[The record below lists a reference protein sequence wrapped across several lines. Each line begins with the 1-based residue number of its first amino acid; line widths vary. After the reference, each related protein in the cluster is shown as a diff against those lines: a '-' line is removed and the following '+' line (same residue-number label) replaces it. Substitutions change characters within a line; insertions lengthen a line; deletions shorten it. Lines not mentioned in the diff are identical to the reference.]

1 MKMSHVFN
9 GFIDVSSK
17 LVALALFFA
26 RLLSGSLSQT
36 VRKARAM
43 QTYLRRLT
51 LCFTIV
57 LLGISGRVH
66 ADDTPFQLTLP
77 LQGTAEESLQQLEI
91 ILTTIGAK
99 FRADAS
105 PGALITAS
113 REDGTH
119 ITITHARDR
128 TTNALSFVVQCVGG
142 EGGAE
147 ALCQD
152 IARRYRKQ

>member
-1 MKMSHVFN
+1 
-9 GFIDVSSK
+9 
-17 LVALALFFA
+17 
-26 RLLSGSLSQT
+26 
-36 VRKARAM
+36 M
-43 QTYLRRLT
+43 QTYLRLLT
-51 LCFTIV
+51 LCLTLV
-57 LLGISGRVH
+57 LLGIRGHVH
-66 ADDTPFQLTLP
+66 ADDTPFHLTLP

-105 PGALITAS
+105 PAALMTATL
-113 REDGTH
+113 EDGKH

-128 TTNALSFVVQCVGG
+128 GTNTLSFVVQCVGV
-142 EGGAE
+142 EGSAE

>member
-1 MKMSHVFN
+1 MPTS
-9 GFIDVSSK
+9 
-17 LVALALFFA
+17 L
-26 RLLSGSLSQT
+26 RLLTLG
-36 VRKARAM
+36 
-43 QTYLRRLT
+43 LT
-51 LCFTIV
+51 LI
-57 LLGISGRVH
+57 LLSIRGHVH
-66 ADDTPFQLTLP
+66 ADDPPFHLTLP

-105 PGALITAS
+105 SAALITAS
-113 REDGTH
+113 MEDGTH
-119 ITITHARDR
+119 ITITPARDR
-128 TTNALSFVVQCVGG
+128 DTNALSFVVQCVGG

>member
-1 MKMSHVFN
+1 
-9 GFIDVSSK
+9 
-17 LVALALFFA
+17 
-26 RLLSGSLSQT
+26 
-36 VRKARAM
+36 M
-43 QTYLRRLT
+43 QTYLRLLT
-51 LCFTIV
+51 LGLTLV
-57 LLGISGRVH
+57 LLGISGHVH
-66 ADDTPFQLTLP
+66 ADDTHFHLTLP

-91 ILTTIGAK
+91 ILTVIGAK

-105 PGALITAS
+105 PAELMTATL
-113 REDGTH
+113 EDGKH

-128 TTNALSFVVQCVGG
+128 DTKVLYFVVQCVGG

>member
-1 MKMSHVFN
+1 
-9 GFIDVSSK
+9 
-17 LVALALFFA
+17 
-26 RLLSGSLSQT
+26 
-36 VRKARAM
+36 M
-43 QTYLRRLT
+43 QTYLRLLS
-51 LCFTIV
+51 LCLTIV
-57 LLGISGRVH
+57 LLGISGHVH
-66 ADDTPFQLTLP
+66 ADDTQFQLTLP

-99 FRADAS
+99 FRADTS

-113 REDGTH
+113 IEDGKH
-119 ITITHARDR
+119 ITITH
-128 TTNALSFVVQCVGG
+128 ALSFVVQCVGE